1 MKKYSTLLF
10 SSLLIAASLA
20 TNSTTEAQ
28 TDIPVDSGQTE
39 NTTTVNP
46 ASISQG
52 VIAQQNSNM
61 LSIFYNRSTSQ
72 TQNRIQYA
80 IWSNENGQDDIQWFT
95 AGQTRTDIPINQFRK
110 TGQYTLHAYITIG
123 EKLVFL
129 QETSFDIRLPK
140 PTLTSAIAT
149 PGFMDIS
156 IQNIPATVTEVQV
169 PVWSNENGQDDI
181 IWYKATAQGNG
192 TYTLRVPLKQH
203 QFIMGTYSIHL
214 YLKEKGSAQAN
225 FATSST
231 HTVQPHHIPTSTAA
245 KISIQNINASNGTYQ
260 VIAQETAT
268 SKSIKSVDIATWSTS
283 NQSNIKWRKAGLH
296 NGIWRSDISFTEHQ
310 NHAGI
315 YQNHVYVTYT
325 DGSRVGYITQNID
338 LRTATVPVTAN
349 IAFQRPGTFQV
360 IAKNITGNEPVS
372 YAVWSDTNGQDDL
385 VWYTASASTSGT
397 VSGTILLSKHKDIG
411 KYHLHLYQNGK
422 GLGSY
427 TFQVTSDQ
435 RYLES
440 NFYPVG
446 QCTWG
451 AKEVAPW
458 VGNYWGNASLWLTSA
473 RNAGFKTGTT
483 PRVGA
488 IAVWT
493 GGGYG
498 HVAVVT
504 EVSSTTRIRVKESN
518 YNGYQVVGDYRG
530 WFNPV
535 TTGVAG
541 YIYPN

>member
-10 SSLLIAASLA
+10 STLVLA
-20 TNSTTEAQ
+20 TSVATPVSANEQSEPVTNAIEITTAQ
-28 TDIPVDSGQTE
+28 TEQAVL
-39 NTTTVNP
+39 
-46 ASISQG
+46 SQG
-52 VIAQQNSNM
+52 VTTQQNGAT
-61 LSIFYNRSTSQ
+61 LSIYYNRSADQ
-72 TQNRIQYA
+72 QQNRIQYA
-80 IWSNENGQDDIQWFT
+80 IWSNENGQDDVQWFT
-95 AGQTRTDIPINQFRK
+95 AGQSQTDISLAQLGK
-110 TGQYTLHAYITIG
+110 AGKYTLHAYITIDT
-123 EKLVFL
+123 KLVFL
-129 QETSFDIRLPK
+129 QETSFDITLPK
-140 PTLTSAIAT
+140 PSLTSRIAT
-149 PGFMDIS
+149 PGFMDIN
-156 IQNIPATVTEVQV
+156 IQNIPSTVTEVQV

-192 TYTLRVPLKQH
+192 VYTLRVPLKQH
-203 QFIMGTYSIHL
+203 RFKTGAYSIHL

-231 HTVQPHHIPTSTAA
+231 HTVQPHHIPASTAA
-245 KISIQNINASNGTYQ
+245 TISIQNVNANNGTYQ

-296 NGIWRSDISFTEHQ
+296 NGVWRSDISFTEHQ

-325 DGSRVGYITQNID
+325 DGSRVGYVAQTID
-338 LRTATVPVTAN
+338 LSKAQPPISVN
-349 IAFQRPGTFQV
+349 ISFQRTGLFQLSAHNLPDT
-360 IAKNITGNEPVS
+360 IPVS
-372 YAVWSDTNGQDDL
+372 YAVWSEENGQDDL
-385 VWYTASASTSGT
+385 EWYTTHQISQRSIKEIIPLGN
-397 VSGTILLSKHKDIG
+397 HKGIG
-411 KYHLHLYQNGK
+411 KYNLHIYQGGK
-422 GLGSY
+422 GLGAYS
-427 TFQVTSDQ
+427 FQVTSTQ
-435 RYLES
+435 RQRE
-440 NFYPVG
+440 NNPYPIG

-458 VGNYWGNASLWLTSA
+458 VGNYWGNASQWLTSA

-493 GGGYG
+493 SGSFG

-518 YNGYQVVGDYRG
+518 YNGYQVIGDYRG

-535 TTGVAG
+535 ATGVAG